1 MNKSFKKSLSGLL
14 AFSTLALSG
23 CLLQPPQMRHEVAD
37 RVAHPAWM
45 VGREIPAAPFSLK
58 AYERIHDRGGTA
70 NLYIE
75 GDGELEYES
84 DNPTP
89 KNPVALHLASKDK
102 SKNLIY
108 IARPCHYSGMIEK
121 SEKCDPAQWRERRY
135 APEVARAYG
144 VAMDEIKR
152 RYDISAFNLVGFDGG
167 AAIAADLAASRKDI
181 LSLRT
186 VAGRLDRIGSPRVL
200 SNVPQRHLIGG
211 QDEDVP
217 PAILHAYM
225 EKISPTS
232 CADYS
237 FIQEASHMEGWVSK
251 WPELLKEPVACEGP
265 AEEFDALDLLP
276 EPVKT
281 TREVPEKP

>member
-1 MNKSFKKSLSGLL
+1 MNKTFKKSLSGLL
-14 AFSTLALSG
+14 AFTALALSG
-23 CLLQPPQMRHEVAD
+23 CLLQTHAMRNEVAD

-75 GDGELEYES
+75 GDGRLEYES

-89 KNPVALHLASKDK
+89 KNPVALHLASKDN

-108 IARPCHYSGMIEK
+108 IARPCQYSGMIEK
-121 SEKCDPAQWRERRY
+121 ADKCDPAQWRERRY

-144 VAMDEIKR
+144 AAMDEIKR
-152 RYDISAFNLVGFDGG
+152 RYNISAFNVVGFDGG
-167 AAIAADLAASRKDI
+167 AAVAADLAATRSDI

-186 VAGRLDRIGSPRVL
+186 VAGRLDRIGNPRVL
-200 SNVPQRHLIGG
+200 SDLPQRHFIGG
-211 QDEDVP
+211 QDEDM
-217 PAILHAYM
+217 PAAVLHAYM

-232 CADYS
+232 CAEYS

-265 AEEFDALDLLP
+265 DRDFDALELLP

-281 TREVPEKP
+281 TREIPEKP